1 MATDAIKLL
10 KNDHRT
16 VESLFSHFESASEP
30 SQRKLL
36 VEEIIRELSIHASLE
51 EQFLYPAVQQSL
63 PEGERLAREARQEHH
78 EMKEALSD
86 LDGMDGDHPE
96 LVSKVR
102 SLIQDVNHH
111 VREEEAEMFPR
122 FQKALRKKRLRE
134 MGEAMEVGRLV
145 APTRP
150 HPRAPD
156 TPPGV
161 VVAAAAA
168 AVVDRARDAARDV
181 SRRVTG
187 APREPA
193 KRAPAGKKRSTRTTA
208 TKKRPA
214 KKAATKRT
222 SAKKTAARQTPAR
235 KKATAKRAVAKRTP
249 AKKAPAR
256 KKATAAKKST
266 TRKPAPRRA
275 A

>member
-1 MATDAIKLL
+1 MATDAVKLL

-16 VESLFSHFESASEP
+16 VESLFSRFESASEP
-30 SQRKLL
+30 TQRKLL

-102 SLIQDVNHH
+102 GLIQDVNHH
-111 VREEEAEMFPR
+111 VAEEETEMFPR
-122 FQKALRKKRLRE
+122 LQKALRKKRLRE

-161 VVAAAAA
+161 VVAGAAA

-193 KRAPAGKKRSTRTTA
+193 KRAPAGKKRSSRTPA
-208 TKKRPA
+208 KKRPA
-214 KKAATKRT
+214 KRAATKRT
-222 SAKKTAARQTPAR
+222 SAKKTAAR
-235 KKATAKRAVAKRTP
+235 
-249 AKKAPAR
+249 KAPAR
-256 KKATAAKKST
+256 KKSTAKRTTTRKAPARKKSTAAKKST
-266 TRKPAPRRA
+266 AKRTTTRKAAPRRA

>member
-1 MATDAIKLL
+1 MASDAIKLL
-10 KNDHRT
+10 KKDHRT
-16 VESLFSHFESASEP
+16 VESLFSRFESASEP
-30 SQRKLL
+30 TQRKLL

-111 VREEEAEMFPR
+111 VREEETEMFPR

-161 VVAAAAA
+161 VVAGAAA

-193 KRAPAGKKRSTRTTA
+193 KRAPAGKKRSSRA
-208 TKKRPA
+208 PAKKRPA
-214 KKAATKRT
+214 KK
-222 SAKKTAARQTPAR
+222 SA
-235 KKATAKRAVAKRTP
+235 

-256 KKATAAKKST
+256 KKATTRKKAPARKKAT
-266 TRKPAPRRA
+266 TRKKAPARKKATTRKAAPRRA